1 MAVKKKVKEVVK
13 KEVAPAKPVL
23 EGWTLDY
30 AKRLKW
36 NRKTQFIVFE
46 LVRRGLGLGQSDED
60 LKYVREII
68 ANLERPESLE
78 TIK

>member
-1 MAVKKKVKEVVK
+1 MATKKKVKKVKEV
-13 KEVAPAKPVL
+13 KEPSKPVL

-46 LVRRGLGLGQSDED
+46 FVRRALELGQSDKD
-60 LKYVREII
+60 LEYVREIVSD
-68 ANLERPESLE
+68 LERPESLE

>member
-46 LVRRGLGLGQSDED
+46 LVRRALGLGQSDED